1 MPTSLKVVGEIYKI
15 VVPIKVAVIKG
26 DVVLLNV
33 MFGVVKSGSKK
44 EGIVT
49 LNTEFSA
56 TWTEVNEVLLSV
68 KYGALFGTLIV
79 KLYVLLAPAL
89 SVKVRF
95 PVIVEFNRD
104 S

>member
-33 MFGVVKSGSKK
+33 MTGVVKSGSKK

-56 TWTEVNEVLLSV
+56 T
-68 KYGALFGTLIV
+68 
-79 KLYVLLAPAL
+79 
-89 SVKVRF
+89 
-95 PVIVEFNRD
+95 
-104 S
+104 